1 MTYSKGKIGGVG
13 SDAYLD
19 VQSNGSVVVSDGTT
33 PITFTT
39 AIWTKLVGLGGFI
52 WDLTGATT
60 GAAYIGLTDNLA
72 SAFALKVGSTAYLTF
87 KSTTNAA
94 RVIFGKTI
102 RLPAMTTVTIAANHT
117 LVVGTP
123 AANQTQIA
131 GNIYY
136 LDNTSGSSK
145 NLTLPAYSVLT
156 DEPMVFLN
164 GSGNDVVILDSAAST
179 IVTAT
184 AGKITMVFNNGSG
197 GLGSCLP

>member
-1 MTYSKGKIGGVG
+1 MASLAKWPFGASGGYVEIT
-13 SDAYLD
+13 SAP
-19 VQSNGSVVVSDGTT
+19 SIVVSDGSTT
-33 PITFTT
+33 TT
-39 AIWTKLVGLGGFI
+39 LTAAIVGGLAKISGFV

-72 SAFALKVGSTAYLTF
+72 SALALKVGSTAYLTF

-102 RLPAMTTVTIAANHT
+102 RLQPMTTVTIAANHT
-117 LVVGTP
+117 LVVGT
-123 AANQTQIA
+123 AGANQTQIA
-131 GNIYY
+131 GNVYY

-145 NLTLPAYSVLT
+145 NLTLPAYSLLT

-164 GSGNDVVILDSAAST
+164 GSANDVVIKDSAASA